1 MHILTSEIYFVDNI
15 NLNIEVSENATNS
28 SFFLSFHLAFQK

>member
-28 SFFLSFHLAFQK
+28 SLSLPLDFVFQN